1 MNPISK
7 YSIKS
12 SGPRPSTRT
21 RSKRRSK
28 EPTPQSLVII
38 VMKLHQR
45 LRKSSTNTPRALWK
59 SSSPTLAL
67 TISSVSS
74 RMKLRLK
81 AIRPHRIEGE
91 ETARMS
97 TPLRTLNKSMSNI
110 FKRSTALL
118 GLLTLSASN
127 NPPPLRSSRKALLPR
142 LLGRVSDQLFE
153 VSNFIFLSAF
163 KLVSLEIMAYSYD
176 SKLLRPRIY
185 L

>member
-21 RSKRRSK
+21 RSKRRSQ

-38 VMKLHQR
+38 VMKLPQR

-81 AIRPHRIEGE
+81 AIRPQWE
-91 ETARMS
+91 EAARMS

-110 FKRSTALL
+110 FKRSTAQL

-127 NPPPLRSSRKALLPR
+127 NPPPLRSSRNPLLPR
-142 LLGRVSDQLFE
+142 LLERLADQLFE

-185 L
+185 S